1 MTDIPDEIVEA
12 AARAAWDGRQS
23 RFLPYLGDLQI
34 IEWDELVKDAP
45 SVADQRRQD
54 ARHHLAAVYREVQA
68 LAFDDAAVRVRA
80 NFAAHGERCPWVG
93 FLDDEAARLRT
104 DAR

>member
-23 RFLPYLGDLQI
+23 SFLPYLGDLQI

-54 ARHHLAAVYREVQA
+54 ARHHLAAVYHEVQA
-68 LAFDDAAVRVRA
+68 RALEEAAERAWMNRYSGASDALRKY
-80 NFAAHGERCPWVG
+80 
-93 FLDDEAARLRT
+93 AARLRT
-104 DAR
+104 ATS